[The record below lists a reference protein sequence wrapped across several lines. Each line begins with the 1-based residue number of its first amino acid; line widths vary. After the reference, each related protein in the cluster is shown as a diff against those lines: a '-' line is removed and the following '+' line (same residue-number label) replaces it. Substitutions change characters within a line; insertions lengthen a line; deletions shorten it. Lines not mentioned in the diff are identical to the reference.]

1 MPKLNVN
8 SASREELVEAGVR
21 ADLVEEILKLRR
33 KGRIESVEVLDAV
46 PGVGPVTLEQLRKT
60 LDFSDK
66 TPSGGNGDAKAT
78 QEAGTSTKET
88 TETAANVAKEAT
100 DNVAQLGKQATE
112 QAAAVTREAASQA
125 ENVVRGGLQ
134 FVRRTADA
142 TAEVERETV
151 RRAASGTTELS
162 QVFVDLLNEQ
172 TRQNIQALTALN
184 EAVDW
189 QRIFQIQSELMTA
202 NLERMGELTKRYV
215 EVTQALAT
223 SVMAVANNQGKK
235 AA

>member
-33 KGRIESVEVLDAV
+33 KGKIESVEVLDAV

-66 TPSGGNGDAKAT
+66 APSGGNGDARAT
-78 QEAGTSTKET
+78 QE
-88 TETAANVAKEAT
+88 
-100 DNVAQLGKQATE
+100 
-112 QAAAVTREAASQA
+112 
-125 ENVVRGGLQ
+125 
-134 FVRRTADA
+134 
-142 TAEVERETV
+142 AEVERETV
-151 RRAASGTTELS
+151 RRAARGTTELG

-189 QRIFQIQSELMTA
+189 QRIFQIQRELMTA